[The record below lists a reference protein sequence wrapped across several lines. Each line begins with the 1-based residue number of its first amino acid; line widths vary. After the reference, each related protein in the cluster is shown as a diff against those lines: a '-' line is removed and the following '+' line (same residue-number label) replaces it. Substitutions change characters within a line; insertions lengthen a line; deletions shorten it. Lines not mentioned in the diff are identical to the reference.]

1 MPEFEL
7 GGKRPRVHPDA
18 YVAPT
23 AVLIGDVELG
33 PGASVWFG
41 AVLRGDASSISIG
54 AGSNVQDNAVIHCSE
69 GLPTVVG
76 RDVTIGHKACLEGC
90 TVEDGALVGTGSIM
104 LQRSRLGAGSLLA
117 AGAVLAEGAQVPPG
131 HLAAGR
137 RRRQPLT
144 PGTGRPSD
152 VDTRPSIVPPRAR
165 PWLNYP
171 ALCWPI
177 QD

>member
-54 AGSNVQDNAVIHCSE
+54 TGSNVQDNAVIHCSE

-76 RDVTIGHKACLEGC
+76 KDVTIGHKACLEGC
-90 TVEDGALVGTGSIM
+90 TVEDGALVGMGSIM
-104 LQRSRLGAGSLLA
+104 LQRSRLGAGSMLA
-117 AGAVLAEGAQVPPG
+117 AGAVLSEGAQVPPG
-131 HLAAGR
+131 HLAAGVPAAVKKPLGGSSASWTEGSAQHYRENALRYR
-137 RRRQPLT
+137 RGL
-144 PGTGRPSD
+144 RPPD
-152 VDTRPSIVPPRAR
+152 
-165 PWLNYP
+165 
-171 ALCWPI
+171 
-177 QD
+177 

>member
-33 PGASVWFG
+33 PRASVWFG
-41 AVLRGDASSISIG
+41 AVLRGDEDSISIG
-54 AGSNVQDNAVIHCSE
+54 EGSNVQDNAVIHCSE

-76 RDVTIGHKACLEGC
+76 RDVTIGHMACLEGC

-104 LQRSRLGAGSLLA
+104 LQRSRLGSGALLA

-131 HLAAGR
+131 HLAAGVPARVKKPLSGSSARWVERPAEHYRENALRFR
-137 RRRQPLT
+137 RDL
-144 PGTGRPSD
+144 RPPD
-152 VDTRPSIVPPRAR
+152 
-165 PWLNYP
+165 
-171 ALCWPI
+171 
-177 QD
+177 